1 MTIHK
6 SPMITRSLFSA
17 VRARFTI
24 KPKFQRF
31 VIGLLIVSVISSC
44 GFRLRGDYLLAPE
57 LQTLYVSSV
66 DTHGELTR
74 VLKRHLELNQVT
86 IVKSFTV
93 AHPELH
99 VLKDANEE
107 IKALGNL
114 DTKTIAIT
122 SMNSWDSKGEIIRYQ
137 VDSTATIQLKAFKPN
152 YLKYQSNTTNDGFA
166 VFSEVYYK
174 NGWNAYIDGNL
185 VPHTRVNYVLR
196 GLEIPK
202 GSHTI
207 TFKFEPQV
215 VKTGSTIALASS
227 VIFGILLLLGLFY
240 TFKTNKFLSSQ
251 E

>member
-1 MTIHK
+1 
-6 SPMITRSLFSA
+6 MITRSLFSA

-99 VLKDANEE
+99 VLKD
-107 IKALGNL
+107 NL
-114 DTKTIAIT
+114 TRRTL
-122 SMNSWDSKGEIIRYQ
+122 SVFPNGQ
-137 VDSTATIQLKAFKPN
+137 VAEYELIYA
-152 YLKYQSNTTNDGFA
+152 
-166 VFSEVYYK
+166 
-174 NGWNAYIDGNL
+174 
-185 VPHTRVNYVLR
+185 VNYQLR
-196 GLEIPK
+196 FPNQDPRNY
-202 GSHTI
+202 S
-207 TFKFEPQV
+207 FELNRDYQDDPD
-215 VKTGSTIALASS
+215 IALAKSRELT
-227 VIFGILLLLGLFY
+227 LLLSEMRKQAADRILRNMASI
-240 TFKTNKFLSSQ
+240 KI
-251 E
+251 